1 MDVLYK
7 ILLVLHFLGWGIVL
21 GGTIVNLRT
30 PRIAP
35 GVLHG
40 ALTALITGILLV
52 GLAEALPDMDINN
65 VKIAVKLLVAI
76 VVTALVIIA
85 NRKEQPSRGMIG
97 GIAAL
102 TAVNI
107 VVAAIW

>member
-1 MDVLYK
+1 MDLLYS
-7 ILLVLHFLGWGIVL
+7 IFLVLHFLGWGIVL

-52 GLAEALPDMDINN
+52 GLAEGVLDKDIDTT
-65 VKIAVKLLVAI
+65 KIAVKLIIAV
-76 VVTALVIIA
+76 VVTALVIVA
-85 NRKEQPSRGMIG
+85 NRKEKPSRGMVG